1 MVFFPFYLI
10 LNLLAILS
18 HIPICYARLIYFK
31 TIKEDQMKNKLSSI
45 LAITSILTMGGVNAE
60 NWSPWN
66 NNYNYNPFSGNN
78 NSISPWNF
86 NNNTRPFNFG
96 GNTQPFGFNTNS
108 NSFGP
113 FNNKNMQPFN
123 GGYNWQDQNFNPV
136 EAAKTAGNKVQEV
149 VESVTNDKT
158 ATVTPELFMQMV
170 QVTEVDEG
178 ITGTEVDESIKSMA
192 TNESILHVAMFPLSE
207 QIKNVTGKPYR
218 HLSIHNICDAA
229 TAGKIADIDDRYA
242 VILPCRIAVVE
253 GKDGKIRMISMN
265 PDVMNAMNLP
275 EDALGPA
282 MDVAEKMNN
291 ILEGAKEGSF

>member
-1 MVFFPFYLI
+1 
-10 LNLLAILS
+10 
-18 HIPICYARLIYFK
+18 
-31 TIKEDQMKNKLSSI
+31 MKNKLSTV
-45 LAITSILTMGGVNAE
+45 LALTSVLTMSSAIAE

-66 NNYNYNPFSGNN
+66 NNYNYNPFSGNS
-78 NSISPWNF
+78 NSFGPWNF
-86 NNNTRPFNFG
+86 NNNTRPFNLG
-96 GNTQPFGFNTNS
+96 GSTQPFGFNTNS

-113 FNNKNMQPFN
+113 FNSNNMQPFN
-123 GGYNWQDQNFNPV
+123 GGCNWQDQNFNPV
-136 EAAKTAGNKVQEV
+136 DAVKTVGEKAQEV
-149 VESVTNDKT
+149 VKSVTNDKP
-158 ATVTPELFMQMV
+158 AAVTPEMFMQMV